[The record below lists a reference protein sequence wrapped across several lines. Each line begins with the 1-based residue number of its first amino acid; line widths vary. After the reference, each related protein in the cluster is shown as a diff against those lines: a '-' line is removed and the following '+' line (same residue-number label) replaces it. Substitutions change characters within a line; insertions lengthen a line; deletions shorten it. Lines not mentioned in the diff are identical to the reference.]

1 MKEELLSKLNRP
13 EEAKEKPEVP
23 VAPSSHWNW
32 VVSARYA
39 VSFWPSVKY
48 GPTYK

>member
-39 VSFWPSVKY
+39 VSFWPSVK
-48 GPTYK
+48 